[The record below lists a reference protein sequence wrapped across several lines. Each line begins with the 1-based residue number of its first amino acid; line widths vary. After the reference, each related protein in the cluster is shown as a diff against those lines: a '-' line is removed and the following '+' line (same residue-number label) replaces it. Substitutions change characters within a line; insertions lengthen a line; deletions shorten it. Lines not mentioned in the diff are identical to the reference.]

1 MKKTM
6 LTCKYMLVSFSFF
19 GAVAG
24 AQTTQVTTSGLT
36 DISVLPMTGPN
47 MSDVII
53 DSNLTLNNGS
63 TTYLNLYVSCYGTNL
78 RSVNNPVSPSATIK
92 ANIKYLGA
100 NNTLKTY
107 SVRFPA
113 GAALSTAM
121 ALTNL
126 TSESEVKDASGSI
139 TAEKFST
146 QLKDGLIRVAM
157 TQTKEVP
164 LDVLAAGTQYGAL
177 TDTTA
182 KAKTFATINFEQE
195 MPSGSAHQQFMG
207 WNGPLTSSIRWYIA
221 ENGRDANVYAAFPGQ
236 NKYCGGYFSPLMLK
250 FKNPSEPPLM
260 KGRSHFPLYADDVK
274 NPPLI
279 SWPSFEA
286 NEDVY
291 FLALSENG
299 NSIVQDGSQLLGDIN
314 GYENGFLNLAIYD
327 ENKDGVIDAKDPV
340 FEKLIL
346 WKDSN
351 HDGKSQRSEIKKLK
365 DMGVTSISLKYEK
378 TMREVGDF
386 AKIMGP
392 GEFSYVDKKGKSQT
406 GALWD
411 VYMKMVPK

>member
-6 LTCKYMLVSFSFF
+6 LMSKYMLVSFSFW
-19 GAVAG
+19 GAVAA

-53 DSNLTLNNGS
+53 DSNLTLNNGA

-78 RSVNNPVSPSATIK
+78 RSVSNPVSPNAYIR
-92 ANIKYLGA
+92 ANIKYMAA

-107 SVRFPA
+107 SVRFLA

-121 ALTNL
+121 PFTIL
-126 TSESEVKDASGSI
+126 TSESEVKDAGGGV

-146 QLKDGLIRVAM
+146 VMKDGLIRVAM
-157 TQTKEVP
+157 KQTKSVP
-164 LDVLAAGTQYGAL
+164 LDVLAEGTQYGAL
-177 TDTTA
+177 TNTTA
-182 KAKTFATINFEQE
+182 KAQTFATINFEQE
-195 MPSGSAHQQFMG
+195 MPSGATHQQYMG

-221 ENGRDANVYAAFPGQ
+221 ENGKDANVYAAFPGQ
-236 NKYCGGYFSPLMLK
+236 NKFCGGYFSPLMLK
-250 FKNPSEPPLM
+250 FKNPSEPPVM
-260 KGRSHFPLYADDVK
+260 KGRSHFPLYVEDVK

-279 SWPSFEA
+279 SWPSFER

-291 FLALSENG
+291 FLIMDKNG
-299 NSIVQDGSQLLGDIN
+299 NNVVEDGSEMLGDIN

-327 ENKDGVIDAKDPV
+327 ENKDGVIDAQDSV

-378 TMREVGDF
+378 TMREVGDS
-386 AKIMGP
+386 AKILGP

-406 GALWD
+406 GAVWD